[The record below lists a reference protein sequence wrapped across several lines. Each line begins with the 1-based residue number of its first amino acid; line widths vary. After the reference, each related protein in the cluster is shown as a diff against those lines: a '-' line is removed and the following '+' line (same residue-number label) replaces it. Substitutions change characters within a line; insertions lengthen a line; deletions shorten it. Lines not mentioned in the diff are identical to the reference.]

1 LKNIFENRGLEVREY
16 RYFDKD
22 KKQLNIKGMLE
33 DLRNAPEG
41 SFIEL
46 QMCGHNPTGCDP
58 NMEEWKQIAEICK
71 ERKLRPIFDTTF

>member
-1 LKNIFENRGLEVREY
+1 
-16 RYFDKD
+16 
-22 KKQLNIKGMLE
+22 MLE